1 MMKNTRHET
10 VMQLK
15 NGDDLCAFF
24 SVTE

>member
-24 SVTE
+24 FSN